1 MLTMVAIPTA
11 VSFSSCEPR
20 LGPAVTVSQDPDLD
34 GKLSLRRDQVRL
46 Y

>member
-11 VSFSSCEPR
+11 VSFSLCE